1 MIICQK
7 CIHAN
12 KWPKD
17 TVSRLSQSGIGLE
30 RRNFR
35 QLRLGRNIGFPKMT
49 LSFLRIPEEQ
59 FRKDDEMYIPEFIC
73 GLAVGVFLGI
83 LLIFAIA
90 LIAEKIKKK

>member
-1 MIICQK
+1 
-7 CIHAN
+7 
-12 KWPKD
+12 
-17 TVSRLSQSGIGLE
+17 
-30 RRNFR
+30 
-35 QLRLGRNIGFPKMT
+35 MT

-90 LIAEKIKKK
+90 LIAEKIKKKQKAPAVPLTPPEQVAN

>member
-1 MIICQK
+1 
-7 CIHAN
+7 
-12 KWPKD
+12 
-17 TVSRLSQSGIGLE
+17 
-30 RRNFR
+30 
-35 QLRLGRNIGFPKMT
+35 MT